1 MAICTSRFSRFGNE
15 SLHHVGGKEGT
26 IASKACEPARMW
38 AVRAH
43 PFEAAEDSGQR
54 PQESADAVG
63 DHLAAQTIETFEVAI
78 RIDDEF
84 ADLRPR
90 VRDRPFDQSLA
101 AQF

>member
-1 MAICTSRFSRFGNE
+1 M
-15 SLHHVGGKEGT
+15 SLFTMSAGKTGQSQAKLASHVG
-26 IASKACEPARMW
+26 

-63 DHLAAQTIETFEVAI
+63 DHLAAQTIEAFEVAI
-78 RIDDEF
+78 RIIDDEF
-84 ADLRPR
+84 ADLRAR